1 MQTLNGAKNMGDI
14 GNIPYSWVLEMGYRQ
29 Q

>member
-1 MQTLNGAKNMGDI
+1 MQTLNGAKKIGDMGH
-14 GNIPYSWVLEMGYRQ
+14 IPYSWVLEMGYRQ